1 MKILL
6 VSVVLLSLTFSL
18 TQGQSIDRSLASDP
32 AFRQAL
38 LKSMRYPAAAQQAE
52 KVARAYV
59 RFKVDGQGKVADV
72 QVLNQAN
79 VDASFNKEINRFMS
93 QLPAQKQTFAGTY
106 VLSVVFEL
114 EGSSQTIKPREEAR
128 SFIES
133 VPKESLLAEV
143 YVTAYLK

>member
-1 MKILL
+1 MKTLL

-38 LKSMRYPAAAQQAE
+38 LKSMRYPLAARQAE

-59 RFKVDGQGKVADV
+59 RFKVDGKVADV
-72 QVLNQAN
+72 KVLNQAN
-79 VDASFNKEINRFMS
+79 VDASFNEEINRFMS

-106 VLSVVFEL
+106 VLPVVFEL
-114 EGSSQTIKPREEAR
+114 EGSNQTIKPPKEAL

-143 YVTAYLK
+143 YVTGYLK